1 MTDSRYA
8 ASTRAKPPG
17 REHAAVRRRGDG
29 ERSHLAILEA
39 ATRLST
45 IQGLDGLS
53 IGELA
58 AHIGMSKSGLYAHF
72 RSKEELQLATVTA
85 ALEVVDAEVVQP
97 ALSRPDALGRLI
109 ALADNFLSYAQHSYP
124 GGCFFSSAGAEFD
137 TRPGPVRDVLIK
149 HCRVWADLLAQLI
162 KDAQQDGSIDSRE
175 DPAQLAFE
183 LNSFLHLANDWF
195 VLLQDAVMMERA
207 HRSVN
212 NRLRAAAPASD
223 DRAQVG
229 L

>member
-1 MTDSRYA
+1 M
-8 ASTRAKPPG
+8 
-17 REHAAVRRRGDG
+17 
-29 ERSHLAILEA
+29 
-39 ATRLST
+39 RLST
-45 IQGLDGLS
+45 VQGLDGLS

-58 AHIGMSKSGLYAHF
+58 SHIGMSKSGLYAHF
-72 RSKEELQLATVTA
+72 RSKEELQVATVTA

-109 ALADNFLSYAQHSYP
+109 ALCENFLSYAQRSFP
-124 GGCFFSSAGAEFD
+124 GGCFFASAGAEFD
-137 TRPGPVRDVLIK
+137 TRPGSVRDLLTK
-149 HCRVWADLLAQLI
+149 YCQDWADLLVRLI

-175 DPAQLAFE
+175 DPVQLAFE

-195 VLLQDAVMMERA
+195 VLLQDAVTMERA
-207 HRSVN
+207 HRSVI